1 MLTPVSQKEN
11 KICLRACR
19 STQKASSSVFIY
31 LLTSFTEK
39 KKTTT
44 TTYKRKTDTK
54 NNYVSFN
61 AQVDVG
67 RQNDIAT
74 RFMLIYDQLL
84 KLSTPQVV
92 LILK

>member
-1 MLTPVSQKEN
+1 MRINSEGQFFCVHL
-11 KICLRACR
+11 
-19 STQKASSSVFIY
+19 
-31 LLTSFTEK
+31 FTYFFYWK
-39 KKTTT
+39 KKKT

-67 RQNDIAT
+67 RRNDIAT
-74 RFMLIYDQLL
+74 GFMLIYDQLL
-84 KLSTPQVV
+84 KLSIPQVV